1 MSKRNRTRDYY
12 RKMRKRAIHRKERII
27 NSYRPDNPPA
37 IFDIKDFDPYDHS
50 RKSDYGQISPY
61 WYVKHKGELAKG
73 KIHCSCELC
82 SYHDTPI
89 ADKRRL
95 MSMSYELSDCL
106 DDENALSSSLIS
118 VEISR
123 LNKRIRGA
131 KSNGC
136 YGYSTPSDS
145 KEDHHNGYLTYVA
158 YSILSIFHHS
168 DIPFFSYEVAL
179 NSDEYDEF
187 LKGIIK
193 NYNLS
198 YNDLIYM
205 KEAFEND
212 MLRKSPYDRFTRKKV
227 MTFIFNKMME
237 LCKPIS

>member
-1 MSKRNRTRDYY
+1 MPKRNRTRDYY

-37 IFDIKDFDPYDHS
+37 VFDIKDFDPYDHL

-73 KIHCSCELC
+73 KIHCSCDLC

-89 ADKRRL
+89 GDKRRL

-106 DDENALSSSLIS
+106 DDEIALSSSLIS

-123 LNKRIRGA
+123 LNKRIKGA

-136 YGYSTPSDS
+136 HGHSTPSDS
-145 KEDHHNGYLTYVA
+145 REDHHNGYLKYVA
-158 YSILSIFHHS
+158 HSILSIFHHS
-168 DIPFFSYEVAL
+168 DIPFSYTVAF
-179 NSDEYDEF
+179 NSDEYNDF

-198 YNDLIYM
+198 YSDLIYM
-205 KEAFEND
+205 KETYVNN
-212 MLRKSPYDRFTRKKV
+212 LSKRILYDGILRKKV
-227 MTFIFNKMME
+227 MIIIFDKMIE
-237 LCKPIS
+237 LCKPIA